1 MSLPTDFVDW
11 DRLRVLLAVV
21 DAGSFTAAARRLQL
35 SQSAVSRQVCSLE
48 ASLKIPLFYRHA
60 RGLRLTEH
68 GEAFH
73 ETVKSMENQLS
84 KVLERIA
91 DTRAQAEG
99 PLRITTTAAFGSA
112 WLSPRI
118 AKFHHLYPD
127 ISISV
132 LLFDSPELDLLSRHA
147 DVAIRFE
154 EQTRGE
160 LIQQRLMSIRY
171 HLYASKA
178 YLAEHG
184 KPGTTGDLD
193 RHELIVY
200 GGGHEAPLKNFD
212 WILQVGKEMGKPRKP
227 ALRVNNVYG
236 MYRAVKSGLGIAAL
250 PRYIVEDDGGLEEIL
265 LSDNI
270 NTFDAFNAYI
280 VYAEDMRGSKRIQAL
295 RDFLVKEVHA
305 EAELL
310 PTPVETPV
318 QVAPD
323 APVCL
328 LCRYAHALDQT
339 CVFH

>member
-1 MSLPTDFVDW
+1 MPLPNDFVDW
-11 DRLRVLLAVV
+11 DRLRVFLAVV
-21 DAGSFTAAARRLQL
+21 EAGSFTAAARRLML

-48 ASLKIPLFYRHA
+48 ESLKIALFYRHA

-73 ETVKSMENQLS
+73 ETVKSMGNQLS

-91 DTRAQAEG
+91 DARAHAEG
-99 PLRITTTAAFGSA
+99 PLRITTTVAFGSA

-118 AKFHHLYPD
+118 ARFHHLYPD

-132 LLFDSPELDLLSRHA
+132 LLVDSPPLDLLSRQA

-154 EQTRGE
+154 EQTRGD

-178 YLAEHG
+178 YVAEHG
-184 KPGTTGDLD
+184 APTTAAELD

-212 WILQVGKEMGKPRKP
+212 WILQVGREAGHTRQP

-250 PRYIVEDDGGLEEIL
+250 PRYIVEDDGGLQEL
-265 LSDNI
+265 LMNDESNA
-270 NTFDAFNAYI
+270 FDAFDAYV

-295 RDFLVKEVHA
+295 RDFLVQEVRDEVA
-305 EAELL
+305 QPGVPAGTQPLLEA
-310 PTPVETPV
+310 
-318 QVAPD
+318 

-328 LCRYAHALDQT
+328 RCRHVHPPDQH

>member
-1 MSLPTDFVDW
+1 MPLEFVDW
-11 DRLRVLLAVV
+11 DRLRVFLVV
-21 DAGSFTAAARRLQL
+21 VEAGSFTGAARKLDL

-84 KVLERIA
+84 KVLERISDA
-91 DTRAQAEG
+91 RTHAEG
-99 PLRITTTAAFGSA
+99 PLRITTTVAFGSA

-118 AKFHHLYPD
+118 ARFHQQYPD
-127 ISISV
+127 INVSV
-132 LLFDSPELDLLSRHA
+132 LLADAPELDLLSRQA

-171 HLYASKA
+171 HLYASKSYIA
-178 YLAEHG
+178 KKGLPNTLSE
-184 KPGTTGDLD
+184 LD
-193 RHELIVY
+193 DHELIVY
-200 GGGHEAPLKNFD
+200 GGGHDAPLKNFD
-212 WILQVGKEMGKPRKP
+212 WILHLGRDSARPRRP

-250 PRYIVEDDGGLEEIL
+250 PRYIVEDDANLQEIDL
-265 LSDNI
+265 GDQI
-270 NTFDAFNAYI
+270 DAFDAYI
-280 VYAEDMRGSKRIQAL
+280 VFAEDMRGSKRIEAL
-295 RDFLVKEVHA
+295 RAFLMSEVNQ
-305 EAELL
+305 EATELEL
-310 PTPVETPV
+310 AARS
-318 QVAPD
+318 QGND
-323 APVCL
+323 SSKHPVCL
-328 LCRYAHALDQT
+328 KCRHAHAVEQD

>member
-1 MSLPTDFVDW
+1 MSLPTNFVDW
-11 DRLRVLLAVV
+11 DRLRVFLAVV

-68 GEAFH
+68 GESFH

-84 KVLERIA
+84 KVLEGIA
-91 DTRAQAEG
+91 DARAHAEG
-99 PLRITTTAAFGSA
+99 PLRITTTVAFGSA

-132 LLFDSPELDLLSRHA
+132 LLVDSPELDLLTRQA

-178 YLAEHG
+178 YLAAQ
-184 KPGTTGDLD
+184 GTPASVADLD

-212 WILQVGKEMGKPRKP
+212 WILQAGREPGRPRRS

-250 PRYIVEDDGGLEEIL
+250 PRYIVEDDGGLEELFLGDTSIA
-265 LSDNI
+265 
-270 NTFDAFNAYI
+270 FDAYM

-295 RDFLVKEVHA
+295 RDFLVQEVHDAAPKVAADADAQA
-305 EAELL
+305 EA
-310 PTPVETPV
+310 
-318 QVAPD
+318 APD
-323 APVCL
+323 RPVCL
-328 LCRYAHALDQT
+328 RCRHAHAVDET
-339 CVFH
+339 CIFH

>member
-1 MSLPTDFVDW
+1 MALPTDFVDW
-11 DRLRVLLAVV
+11 DRLRVFRAVV
-21 DAGSFTAAARRLQL
+21 EAGSFTAAARKLQL

-48 ASLKIPLFYRHA
+48 ASLRIALFYRHA

-73 ETVKSMENQLS
+73 ETVRSMESQLS

-91 DTRAQAEG
+91 DARAHAEG
-99 PLRITTTAAFGSA
+99 PLRITTTVAFGSA

-118 AKFHHLYPD
+118 TKFHHLYPD

-132 LLFDSPELDLLSRHA
+132 LLVDSPELDLLSRQA

-154 EQTRGE
+154 QQTRGE
-160 LIQQRLMSIRY
+160 LIQQQLMGIRY
-171 HLYASKA
+171 HLFASKA

-184 KPGTTGDLD
+184 TPTRLADLD

-212 WILQVGKEMGKPRKP
+212 WILQSGRESGNERRP
-227 ALRVNNVYG
+227 ALKVNNVYG

-250 PRYIVEDDGGLEEIL
+250 PLYIVEDDAGLQEVL
-265 LSDNI
+265 ADQPAQG
-270 NTFDAFNAYI
+270 FDAYI

-295 RDFLVKEVHA
+295 RDFLMREVHDEINAAATTAGEAPAHASA
-305 EAELL
+305 EGAR
-310 PTPVETPV
+310 
-318 QVAPD
+318 
-323 APVCL
+323 VCL
-328 LCRYAHALDQT
+328 RCRHVHAPEQA

>member
-11 DRLRVLLAVV
+11 DRLRVFLAVV
-21 DAGSFTAAARRLQL
+21 EAGSFTAAARRLQL

-73 ETVKSMENQLS
+73 ETTKSMENQLS

-91 DTRAQAEG
+91 DARAHAEG
-99 PLRITTTAAFGSA
+99 PLRITTTVAFGSA

-132 LLFDSPELDLLSRHA
+132 LLVDSPELDLLSRQA

-171 HLYASKA
+171 HLYASKS
-178 YLAEHG
+178 YLAQRG
-184 KPGTTGDLD
+184 RPVSAADLD

-212 WILQVGKEMGKPRKP
+212 WILQVGREAGNTRRP

-250 PRYIVEDDGGLEEIL
+250 PRYIVEDDGGLEE
-265 LSDNI
+265 LSVSDKSNG
-270 NTFDAFNAYI
+270 FDAYI

-295 RDFLVKEVHA
+295 RDFLVQEVRA
-305 EAELL
+305 EAGLRAEPGDSL
-310 PTPVETPV
+310 E
-318 QVAPD
+318 ASPD
-323 APVCL
+323 APICL
-328 LCRYAHALDQT
+328 RCRHAHAPEEI